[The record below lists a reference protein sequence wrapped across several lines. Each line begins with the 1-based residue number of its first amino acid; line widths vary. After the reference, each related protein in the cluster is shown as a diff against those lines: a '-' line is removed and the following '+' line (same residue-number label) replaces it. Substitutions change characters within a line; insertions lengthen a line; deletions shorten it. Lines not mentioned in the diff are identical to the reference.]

1 MVTIITGILITTVTF
16 GILAIA
22 SKDVRTALFGM
33 NKLKAEL
40 NEKQSMLEEAS
51 GALVNVKND
60 LNTTKEEYAKSK
72 KNLEETQEDLE
83 IAQQAAELLRQEQVA
98 LQNRNQEL
106 WSDNQ
111 TLIEHNQSLVENN
124 QFLLANNESLKA
136 DNLELEKTNNDLQ
149 EGIENIRERPIIY
162 RVGELLASGV
172 IKKTDD
178 PVKIQNDLNQIIA
191 LANSKIIDRLG
202 TEGSKDGVWIYPIEY
217 QKAMDRLKQAK
228 GDTVIR
234 LIVAANL
241 VKGDPVLTE
250 LEMHPNRVVYQENE
264 FVYQKIYN
272 VPIDGSNSEMLI
284 SDFLR
289 NVNMTAIN
297 NGILPN
303 PLTGTVGVI
312 NGNQIYAIEKALAEN
327 RGKDVLISAFAAAD
341 TEVLGPLRLHI
352 YLKMKQSKRLIM
364 NDEILAIDPGRE
376 KTGIAILKNS
386 DVLEHKIIN
395 SDELVQIIKSL
406 LEKYIIKTIVMG
418 NGTSS
423 KKNMIY

>member
-1 MVTIITGILITTVTF
+1 MYGIMLIVVLVLTGGVIAFIGDRLGSKVGKKKLSLFGLRPRHTSILVTIITGILITTVTF

-72 KNLEETQEDLE
+72 KDLEETQEDLE

-111 TLIEHNQSLVENN
+111 TLIEHNQSLAENN

-341 TEVLGPLRLHI
+341 TEVFGPLRLHI
-352 YLKMKQSKRLIM
+352 YLKNETEQ
-364 NDEILAIDPGRE
+364 EINHE
-376 KTGIAILKNS
+376 
-386 DVLEHKIIN
+386 
-395 SDELVQIIKSL
+395 
-406 LEKYIIKTIVMG
+406 
-418 NGTSS
+418 
-423 KKNMIY
+423 

>member
-1 MVTIITGILITTVTF
+1 MYGIMLIVVLVLTGGVIAFIGDRLGSKVGKKKLSLFGLRPKHTSILVTIITGILITTVTF

-72 KNLEETQEDLE
+72 KDLEETQEDLE

-111 TLIEHNQSLVENN
+111 TLIEHNQSLAENN

-178 PVKIQNDLNQIIA
+178 SVKIQNDLNQIIA

-250 LEMHPNRVVYQENE
+250 LEMHSNRVVYQENE

-352 YLKMKQSKRLIM
+352 YLKNETEQ
-364 NDEILAIDPGRE
+364 EINHE
-376 KTGIAILKNS
+376 
-386 DVLEHKIIN
+386 E
-395 SDELVQIIKSL
+395 
-406 LEKYIIKTIVMG
+406 
-418 NGTSS
+418 
-423 KKNMIY
+423 

>member
-1 MVTIITGILITTVTF
+1 MYGIMLIVVLVLTGGVIAFIGDRLGSKVGKKKLSLFGLRPRHTSILVTIITGILITTVTF

-83 IAQQAAELLRQEQVA
+83 IAQQAAEFLRQEQVA

-352 YLKMKQSKRLIM
+352 YLKNETEQ
-364 NDEILAIDPGRE
+364 EINHE
-376 KTGIAILKNS
+376 
-386 DVLEHKIIN
+386 
-395 SDELVQIIKSL
+395 
-406 LEKYIIKTIVMG
+406 
-418 NGTSS
+418 
-423 KKNMIY
+423 

>member
-1 MVTIITGILITTVTF
+1 MYGIMLIVVLVLTGGVIAFIGDRLGSKVGKKKLSLFGLRPRHTSILVTIITGILITTVTF

-111 TLIEHNQSLVENN
+111 TLIEHNQSLAENN
-124 QFLLANNESLKA
+124 QFLLTNNESLKA

-352 YLKMKQSKRLIM
+352 YLKNETEQ
-364 NDEILAIDPGRE
+364 EINHE
-376 KTGIAILKNS
+376 
-386 DVLEHKIIN
+386 
-395 SDELVQIIKSL
+395 
-406 LEKYIIKTIVMG
+406 
-418 NGTSS
+418 
-423 KKNMIY
+423 

>member
-1 MVTIITGILITTVTF
+1 MLIVVLVLTGGVIAFIGDRLGSKVGKKKLSLFGLRPRHTSILVTIITGILITTVTF

-51 GALVNVKND
+51 GALVNVKNN

-72 KNLEETQEDLE
+72 KDLEETQEDLE

-111 TLIEHNQSLVENN
+111 TLIEHNQSLAENN

-352 YLKMKQSKRLIM
+352 YLKNETEQ
-364 NDEILAIDPGRE
+364 EINHE
-376 KTGIAILKNS
+376 
-386 DVLEHKIIN
+386 
-395 SDELVQIIKSL
+395 
-406 LEKYIIKTIVMG
+406 
-418 NGTSS
+418 
-423 KKNMIY
+423 

>member
-1 MVTIITGILITTVTF
+1 MLIVVLVLTGGVIAFIGDRLGSKVGKKKLSLFGLRPRHTSILVTIITGILITTVTF

-72 KNLEETQEDLE
+72 KDLEETQEDLE

-98 LQNRNQEL
+98 LQNINQEL

-111 TLIEHNQSLVENN
+111 TLIEHNQSLAENN

-352 YLKMKQSKRLIM
+352 YLKNETEQ
-364 NDEILAIDPGRE
+364 EINHE
-376 KTGIAILKNS
+376 
-386 DVLEHKIIN
+386 
-395 SDELVQIIKSL
+395 
-406 LEKYIIKTIVMG
+406 
-418 NGTSS
+418 
-423 KKNMIY
+423 

>member
-1 MVTIITGILITTVTF
+1 MLIVVLVLTGGVIAFIGDRLGSKVGKKKLSLFGLRPRHTSILVTIITGILITTVTF

-72 KNLEETQEDLE
+72 KDLEETQEDLE

-111 TLIEHNQSLVENN
+111 TLIEHNQSLAENN

-136 DNLELEKTNNDLQ
+136 DNLELEKTNSDLQ

-327 RGKDVLISAFAAAD
+327 RGKDVLISAFAASD

-352 YLKMKQSKRLIM
+352 YLKNETEQ
-364 NDEILAIDPGRE
+364 EINHE
-376 KTGIAILKNS
+376 
-386 DVLEHKIIN
+386 E
-395 SDELVQIIKSL
+395 
-406 LEKYIIKTIVMG
+406 
-418 NGTSS
+418 
-423 KKNMIY
+423 

>member
-1 MVTIITGILITTVTF
+1 MYGIMLIVVLVLTGGVIAFIGDRLGSKVGKKKLSLFGLRPKHTSILVTIITGILITTVTF

-72 KNLEETQEDLE
+72 KDLEETQEDLE

-98 LQNRNQEL
+98 LQNINQEL

-111 TLIEHNQSLVENN
+111 TLIEHNQSLAENN

-178 PVKIQNDLNQIIA
+178 SVKIQNDLNQIIA

-297 NGILPN
+297 NGILPS

-352 YLKMKQSKRLIM
+352 YLKNETEQ
-364 NDEILAIDPGRE
+364 EINHE
-376 KTGIAILKNS
+376 
-386 DVLEHKIIN
+386 
-395 SDELVQIIKSL
+395 
-406 LEKYIIKTIVMG
+406 
-418 NGTSS
+418 
-423 KKNMIY
+423 

>member
-1 MVTIITGILITTVTF
+1 MYGIMLIVVLVLTGGVIAFIGDRLGSKVGKKKLSLFGLRPRHTSILVTIITGILITTVTF

-72 KNLEETQEDLE
+72 KDLEETQEDLE

-111 TLIEHNQSLVENN
+111 TLIEHNQSLAENN

-352 YLKMKQSKRLIM
+352 YLK
-364 NDEILAIDPGRE
+364 NETE
-376 KTGIAILKNS
+376 
-386 DVLEHKIIN
+386 
-395 SDELVQIIKSL
+395 
-406 LEKYIIKTIVMG
+406 
-418 NGTSS
+418 
-423 KKNMIY
+423 

>member
-1 MVTIITGILITTVTF
+1 MYGIMLIVVLVLTGGVIAFIGDRLGSKVGKKKLSLFGLRPRHTSILVTIITGILITTVTF

-51 GALVNVKND
+51 SALVNVKND

-72 KNLEETQEDLE
+72 KDLEETQEDLE

-111 TLIEHNQSLVENN
+111 TLIEHNQSLAENN
-124 QFLLANNESLKA
+124 QFLLVNNESLKA

-234 LIVAANL
+234 LIIAANL

-327 RGKDVLISAFAAAD
+327 RGKDVLISAFAASD

-352 YLKMKQSKRLIM
+352 YLKNETEQ
-364 NDEILAIDPGRE
+364 EINHE
-376 KTGIAILKNS
+376 
-386 DVLEHKIIN
+386 E
-395 SDELVQIIKSL
+395 
-406 LEKYIIKTIVMG
+406 
-418 NGTSS
+418 
-423 KKNMIY
+423 

>member
-1 MVTIITGILITTVTF
+1 MLIVVLILTGGVIAFIGDRLGSKVGKKKLSLFGLRPRHTSILVTIITGILITTVTF

-72 KNLEETQEDLE
+72 KDLEETQEDLE

-111 TLIEHNQSLVENN
+111 TLIEHNQSLAENN

-352 YLKMKQSKRLIM
+352 YLKNETEQ
-364 NDEILAIDPGRE
+364 EINHE
-376 KTGIAILKNS
+376 
-386 DVLEHKIIN
+386 
-395 SDELVQIIKSL
+395 
-406 LEKYIIKTIVMG
+406 
-418 NGTSS
+418 
-423 KKNMIY
+423 

>member
-1 MVTIITGILITTVTF
+1 MLIVVLVLTGGVIAFIGDRLGSKVGKKKLSLFGLRPRHTSILVTIITGILITTVTF

-40 NEKQSMLEEAS
+40 NEKQSILEEAS

-72 KNLEETQEDLE
+72 KDLEETQEDLE
-83 IAQQAAELLRQEQVA
+83 IAQQAAELLRQEQVT

-111 TLIEHNQSLVENN
+111 TLIEHNQSLAENN

-352 YLKMKQSKRLIM
+352 YLKNETEQ
-364 NDEILAIDPGRE
+364 EINHE
-376 KTGIAILKNS
+376 
-386 DVLEHKIIN
+386 
-395 SDELVQIIKSL
+395 
-406 LEKYIIKTIVMG
+406 
-418 NGTSS
+418 
-423 KKNMIY
+423 

>member
-1 MVTIITGILITTVTF
+1 MYGIMLIVVLVLTGGVIAFIGDRLGSKVGKKKLSLFGLRPRHTSILVTIITGILITTVTF

-72 KNLEETQEDLE
+72 KDLEETQEDLE

-111 TLIEHNQSLVENN
+111 TLIEHNQSLAENN

-178 PVKIQNDLNQIIA
+178 PVRIQNDLNQIIA

-352 YLKMKQSKRLIM
+352 YLKNETEQ
-364 NDEILAIDPGRE
+364 EINHE
-376 KTGIAILKNS
+376 
-386 DVLEHKIIN
+386 
-395 SDELVQIIKSL
+395 
-406 LEKYIIKTIVMG
+406 
-418 NGTSS
+418 
-423 KKNMIY
+423 

>member
-1 MVTIITGILITTVTF
+1 MYGIMLIVVLVLTGGVIAFIGDRLGSKVGKKKLSLFGLRPKHTSILVTIITGILITTVTF

-72 KNLEETQEDLE
+72 KDLEETQEDLE

-111 TLIEHNQSLVENN
+111 TLIEHNQSLAENN

-178 PVKIQNDLNQIIA
+178 SVKIQNDLNQIIA

-327 RGKDVLISAFAAAD
+327 RGKDVLISAFAASD

-352 YLKMKQSKRLIM
+352 YLKNETEQ
-364 NDEILAIDPGRE
+364 EINHE
-376 KTGIAILKNS
+376 
-386 DVLEHKIIN
+386 E
-395 SDELVQIIKSL
+395 
-406 LEKYIIKTIVMG
+406 
-418 NGTSS
+418 
-423 KKNMIY
+423 

>member
-1 MVTIITGILITTVTF
+1 MYGIMLIVVLVLTGGVIAFIGDRLGSKVGKKKLSLFGLRPRHTSILVTIITGILITTVTF

-60 LNTTKEEYAKSK
+60 LNMTKEEYAKSK
-72 KNLEETQEDLE
+72 KDLEETQEDLE

-111 TLIEHNQSLVENN
+111 TLIEHNQSLAENN
-124 QFLLANNESLKA
+124 QFLLANNESLKV

-352 YLKMKQSKRLIM
+352 YLKNETEQ
-364 NDEILAIDPGRE
+364 EINHE
-376 KTGIAILKNS
+376 
-386 DVLEHKIIN
+386 
-395 SDELVQIIKSL
+395 
-406 LEKYIIKTIVMG
+406 
-418 NGTSS
+418 
-423 KKNMIY
+423 

>member
-1 MVTIITGILITTVTF
+1 MLIVVLVLTGGVIAFIGDRLGSKVGKKKLSLFGLRPRHTSILVTIITGILITTVTF

-72 KNLEETQEDLE
+72 KDLEETQEDLE

-98 LQNRNQEL
+98 LQNINQEL

-111 TLIEHNQSLVENN
+111 TLIEHNQSLAENN

-178 PVKIQNDLNQIIA
+178 SVKIQNDLNQIIA

-217 QKAMDRLKQAK
+217 QKAMDRLKQSK

-352 YLKMKQSKRLIM
+352 YLKNETEQ
-364 NDEILAIDPGRE
+364 EINHE
-376 KTGIAILKNS
+376 
-386 DVLEHKIIN
+386 E
-395 SDELVQIIKSL
+395 
-406 LEKYIIKTIVMG
+406 
-418 NGTSS
+418 
-423 KKNMIY
+423 

>member
-1 MVTIITGILITTVTF
+1 MLIVVLVLTGGVIAFIGDRLGSKVGKKKLSLFGLRPRHTSILVTIITGILITTVTF

-72 KNLEETQEDLE
+72 KDLEETQEDLE

-98 LQNRNQEL
+98 LQNINQEL

-111 TLIEHNQSLVENN
+111 TLIEHNQSLAENN

-178 PVKIQNDLNQIIA
+178 SVKIQNDLNQIIA
-191 LANSKIIDRLG
+191 LANSKIINRLG

-327 RGKDVLISAFAAAD
+327 RGKDVLISAFASAD

-352 YLKMKQSKRLIM
+352 YLKNETEQ
-364 NDEILAIDPGRE
+364 EINHE
-376 KTGIAILKNS
+376 
-386 DVLEHKIIN
+386 
-395 SDELVQIIKSL
+395 
-406 LEKYIIKTIVMG
+406 
-418 NGTSS
+418 
-423 KKNMIY
+423 

>member
-1 MVTIITGILITTVTF
+1 MYGIMLIVVLVLTGGVIAFIGDRLGSKVGKKKLSLFGLRPRHTSILVTIITGILITTVTF

-72 KNLEETQEDLE
+72 KDLEETQEDLE

-111 TLIEHNQSLVENN
+111 TLIEHNQSLAENN

-272 VPIDGSNSEMLI
+272 VPIDGSNSEMLM

-352 YLKMKQSKRLIM
+352 YLKNETEQ
-364 NDEILAIDPGRE
+364 EINHE
-376 KTGIAILKNS
+376 
-386 DVLEHKIIN
+386 
-395 SDELVQIIKSL
+395 
-406 LEKYIIKTIVMG
+406 
-418 NGTSS
+418 
-423 KKNMIY
+423 

>member
-1 MVTIITGILITTVTF
+1 MYGIMLIVVLVLTGGVIAFIGDRLGSKVGKKKLSLFGLRPRHTSILVTIITGILITTVTF

-72 KNLEETQEDLE
+72 KDLEETQEDLE
-83 IAQQAAELLRQEQVA
+83 IVQQAAELLRQEQVA

-111 TLIEHNQSLVENN
+111 TLIEHNQSLAENN

-352 YLKMKQSKRLIM
+352 YLKNETEQ
-364 NDEILAIDPGRE
+364 EINHE
-376 KTGIAILKNS
+376 
-386 DVLEHKIIN
+386 
-395 SDELVQIIKSL
+395 
-406 LEKYIIKTIVMG
+406 
-418 NGTSS
+418 
-423 KKNMIY
+423 

>member
-1 MVTIITGILITTVTF
+1 MYGIMLIVVLVLTGGVIAFIGDRLGSKVGKKKLSLFGLRPRHTSILVTIITGILITTVTF

-40 NEKQSMLEEAS
+40 NEKQFMLEEAS
-51 GALVNVKND
+51 SALVNVKND

-72 KNLEETQEDLE
+72 KDLEETQEDLE

-111 TLIEHNQSLVENN
+111 TLIEHNQSLAENN

-352 YLKMKQSKRLIM
+352 YLKNETEQ
-364 NDEILAIDPGRE
+364 EINHE
-376 KTGIAILKNS
+376 
-386 DVLEHKIIN
+386 
-395 SDELVQIIKSL
+395 
-406 LEKYIIKTIVMG
+406 
-418 NGTSS
+418 
-423 KKNMIY
+423 

>member
-1 MVTIITGILITTVTF
+1 MYGIMLIVVLVLTGGVIAFIGDRLGSKVGKKKLSLFGLRPRHTSILVTIITGILITTVTF

-40 NEKQSMLEEAS
+40 NEKQSMIEEAS

-72 KNLEETQEDLE
+72 KDLEETQEDLE

-111 TLIEHNQSLVENN
+111 TLIEHNQSLAENN

-136 DNLELEKTNNDLQ
+136 DNLELEKTNSDLQ

-352 YLKMKQSKRLIM
+352 YLKNETEQ
-364 NDEILAIDPGRE
+364 EINHE
-376 KTGIAILKNS
+376 
-386 DVLEHKIIN
+386 
-395 SDELVQIIKSL
+395 
-406 LEKYIIKTIVMG
+406 
-418 NGTSS
+418 
-423 KKNMIY
+423 

>member
-1 MVTIITGILITTVTF
+1 MYGIMLIVVLVLTGGVIAFIGDRLGSKVGKKKLSLFGLRPRHTSILVTIITGILITTVTF

-72 KNLEETQEDLE
+72 KDLE

-98 LQNRNQEL
+98 LQNINQEL

-111 TLIEHNQSLVENN
+111 TLIEHNQSLAENN

-178 PVKIQNDLNQIIA
+178 SVKIQNDLNQIIA
-191 LANSKIIDRLG
+191 LANSKIINRLG

-327 RGKDVLISAFAAAD
+327 RGKDVLISAFASAD

-352 YLKMKQSKRLIM
+352 YLKNETEQ
-364 NDEILAIDPGRE
+364 EINHE
-376 KTGIAILKNS
+376 
-386 DVLEHKIIN
+386 
-395 SDELVQIIKSL
+395 
-406 LEKYIIKTIVMG
+406 
-418 NGTSS
+418 
-423 KKNMIY
+423 

>member
-1 MVTIITGILITTVTF
+1 MYGIMLIVVLVLTGGVIAFIGDRLGSKVGKKKLSLFGLRPRHTSILVTIITGILITTVTF

-51 GALVNVKND
+51 GSLVNVKND

-72 KNLEETQEDLE
+72 KDLEETQEDLE

-111 TLIEHNQSLVENN
+111 TLIEHNQSLAENN

-352 YLKMKQSKRLIM
+352 YLKNETEQ
-364 NDEILAIDPGRE
+364 EINHE
-376 KTGIAILKNS
+376 
-386 DVLEHKIIN
+386 
-395 SDELVQIIKSL
+395 
-406 LEKYIIKTIVMG
+406 
-418 NGTSS
+418 
-423 KKNMIY
+423 

>member
-1 MVTIITGILITTVTF
+1 MYGIMLIVVLVLTGGVIAFIGDRLGSKVGKKKLSLFGLRPRHTSILVTIITGILITTVTF

-33 NKLKAEL
+33 SKLKAEL

-72 KNLEETQEDLE
+72 KDLEETQEDLE

-111 TLIEHNQSLVENN
+111 TLIEHNQSLAENN

-352 YLKMKQSKRLIM
+352 YLKNETEQ
-364 NDEILAIDPGRE
+364 EINHE
-376 KTGIAILKNS
+376 
-386 DVLEHKIIN
+386 
-395 SDELVQIIKSL
+395 
-406 LEKYIIKTIVMG
+406 
-418 NGTSS
+418 
-423 KKNMIY
+423 

>member
-1 MVTIITGILITTVTF
+1 MYGIMLIVVLVLTGGVIAFIGDRLGSKVGKKKLSLFGLRPRHTSILVTIITGILITTVTF

-72 KNLEETQEDLE
+72 KDLEETQEDLE

-98 LQNRNQEL
+98 LQNINQEL

-111 TLIEHNQSLVENN
+111 TLIEHNQSLAENN

-312 NGNQIYAIEKALAEN
+312 NGNQIYDIEKALAEN

-352 YLKMKQSKRLIM
+352 YLKNETEQ
-364 NDEILAIDPGRE
+364 EINHE
-376 KTGIAILKNS
+376 
-386 DVLEHKIIN
+386 E
-395 SDELVQIIKSL
+395 
-406 LEKYIIKTIVMG
+406 
-418 NGTSS
+418 
-423 KKNMIY
+423 

>member
-1 MVTIITGILITTVTF
+1 MYGIMLIVVLVLTGGVIAFIGDRLGSKVGKKKLSLFGLRPRHTSILVTIITGILITTVTF

-72 KNLEETQEDLE
+72 KDLEETQEDLE

-111 TLIEHNQSLVENN
+111 TLIEHNQSLAENN

-234 LIVAANL
+234 IIVAANL

-352 YLKMKQSKRLIM
+352 YLKNETEQ
-364 NDEILAIDPGRE
+364 EINHE
-376 KTGIAILKNS
+376 
-386 DVLEHKIIN
+386 
-395 SDELVQIIKSL
+395 
-406 LEKYIIKTIVMG
+406 
-418 NGTSS
+418 
-423 KKNMIY
+423 

>member
-1 MVTIITGILITTVTF
+1 MYGIMLIVVLVLTGGVIAFIGDRLGSKVGKKKLSLFGLRPRHTSILVTIITGILITTVTF

-72 KNLEETQEDLE
+72 KDLEETQEDLE

-106 WSDNQ
+106 WSNNQ
-111 TLIEHNQSLVENN
+111 TLIEHNQSLAENN
-124 QFLLANNESLKA
+124 QFLLVNNESLKA

-352 YLKMKQSKRLIM
+352 YLKNETEQ
-364 NDEILAIDPGRE
+364 EINHE
-376 KTGIAILKNS
+376 
-386 DVLEHKIIN
+386 
-395 SDELVQIIKSL
+395 
-406 LEKYIIKTIVMG
+406 
-418 NGTSS
+418 
-423 KKNMIY
+423 

>member
-1 MVTIITGILITTVTF
+1 MYGIMLIVVLVLTGGVIAFIGDRLGSKVGKKKLSLFGLRPKHTSILVTIITGILITTVTF

-72 KNLEETQEDLE
+72 KDLEETQEDLE

-98 LQNRNQEL
+98 LQNINQEL

-111 TLIEHNQSLVENN
+111 TLIEHNQSLAENN

-250 LEMHPNRVVYQENE
+250 LEMHSNRVVYQENE

-352 YLKMKQSKRLIM
+352 YLKNETEQ
-364 NDEILAIDPGRE
+364 EINHE
-376 KTGIAILKNS
+376 
-386 DVLEHKIIN
+386 E
-395 SDELVQIIKSL
+395 
-406 LEKYIIKTIVMG
+406 
-418 NGTSS
+418 
-423 KKNMIY
+423 

>member
-1 MVTIITGILITTVTF
+1 MLIVVLVLTGGVIAFIGDRLGSKVGKKKLSLFGLRPRHTSILVTIITGILITTVTF

-352 YLKMKQSKRLIM
+352 YLKNETEQ
-364 NDEILAIDPGRE
+364 EINHE
-376 KTGIAILKNS
+376 
-386 DVLEHKIIN
+386 
-395 SDELVQIIKSL
+395 
-406 LEKYIIKTIVMG
+406 
-418 NGTSS
+418 
-423 KKNMIY
+423 

>member
-1 MVTIITGILITTVTF
+1 MYGIMLIVVLVLTGGVIAFIGDRLGSKVGKKKLSLFGLRPKHTSILVTIITGILITTVTF

-72 KNLEETQEDLE
+72 KDLEETQEDLE

-106 WSDNQ
+106 WLDNQ
-111 TLIEHNQSLVENN
+111 TLIEHNQSLAENN

-178 PVKIQNDLNQIIA
+178 SVKIQNDLNQIIA

-327 RGKDVLISAFAAAD
+327 RGKDVLISAFASAD

-352 YLKMKQSKRLIM
+352 YLKNETEQ
-364 NDEILAIDPGRE
+364 EINHE
-376 KTGIAILKNS
+376 
-386 DVLEHKIIN
+386 
-395 SDELVQIIKSL
+395 
-406 LEKYIIKTIVMG
+406 
-418 NGTSS
+418 
-423 KKNMIY
+423 

>member
-1 MVTIITGILITTVTF
+1 MYGIMLIVVLVLTGGVIAFIGDRLGSKVGKKKLSLFGLRPRHTSILVTIITGILITTVTF

-51 GALVNVKND
+51 SALVNVKND

-72 KNLEETQEDLE
+72 KDLEETQEDLE

-111 TLIEHNQSLVENN
+111 TLIEHNQSLAENN

-327 RGKDVLISAFAAAD
+327 RGKDVLISAFASAD

-352 YLKMKQSKRLIM
+352 YLKNETEQ
-364 NDEILAIDPGRE
+364 EINHE
-376 KTGIAILKNS
+376 
-386 DVLEHKIIN
+386 
-395 SDELVQIIKSL
+395 
-406 LEKYIIKTIVMG
+406 
-418 NGTSS
+418 
-423 KKNMIY
+423 

>member
-1 MVTIITGILITTVTF
+1 MYGIMLIVVLVLTGGVIAFIGDRLGSKVGKKKLSLFGLRPRHTSILVTIITGILITTVTF

-33 NKLKAEL
+33 DKLKAEL
-40 NEKQSMLEEAS
+40 NDKQYALEEAS
-51 GALVNVKND
+51 NDLASVTFD

-72 KNLEETQEDLE
+72 KDLEETQEDLE

-111 TLIEHNQSLVENN
+111 TLIEHNQSLAENN

-352 YLKMKQSKRLIM
+352 YLKNETEQ
-364 NDEILAIDPGRE
+364 EINHE
-376 KTGIAILKNS
+376 
-386 DVLEHKIIN
+386 E
-395 SDELVQIIKSL
+395 
-406 LEKYIIKTIVMG
+406 
-418 NGTSS
+418 
-423 KKNMIY
+423 

>member
-1 MVTIITGILITTVTF
+1 MYGIMLIVVLVLTGGVIAFIGDRLGSKVGKKKLSLFGLRPRHTSILVTIITGILITTVTF

-72 KNLEETQEDLE
+72 KDLEETQEDLE
-83 IAQQAAELLRQEQVA
+83 IAQQAAELLRQEQLA

-111 TLIEHNQSLVENN
+111 TLIENNQSLAQNN

-352 YLKMKQSKRLIM
+352 YLKNETEQ
-364 NDEILAIDPGRE
+364 EINHE
-376 KTGIAILKNS
+376 
-386 DVLEHKIIN
+386 E
-395 SDELVQIIKSL
+395 
-406 LEKYIIKTIVMG
+406 
-418 NGTSS
+418 
-423 KKNMIY
+423 

>member
-1 MVTIITGILITTVTF
+1 MYGIMLIVVLVLTGGVIAFIGDRLGSKVGKKKLSLFGLRPRHTSILVTIITGILITTVTF

-51 GALVNVKND
+51 GALVNVKNN

-72 KNLEETQEDLE
+72 KDLEETQEDLE

-111 TLIEHNQSLVENN
+111 TLIEHNQSLAENN
-124 QFLLANNESLKA
+124 QFLLANNENLKA

-178 PVKIQNDLNQIIA
+178 PVKIQNDLNQIIV

-352 YLKMKQSKRLIM
+352 YLKNETEQ
-364 NDEILAIDPGRE
+364 EINHE
-376 KTGIAILKNS
+376 
-386 DVLEHKIIN
+386 
-395 SDELVQIIKSL
+395 
-406 LEKYIIKTIVMG
+406 
-418 NGTSS
+418 
-423 KKNMIY
+423 

>member
-1 MVTIITGILITTVTF
+1 MYGIMLIVVLVLTGGVIAFIGDRLGSKVGKKKLSLFGLRPRHTSILVTIITGILITTVTF

-33 NKLKAEL
+33 NKLKEEL

-111 TLIEHNQSLVENN
+111 TLIEHNQSLAENN

-352 YLKMKQSKRLIM
+352 YLKNETEQ
-364 NDEILAIDPGRE
+364 EINHE
-376 KTGIAILKNS
+376 
-386 DVLEHKIIN
+386 
-395 SDELVQIIKSL
+395 
-406 LEKYIIKTIVMG
+406 
-418 NGTSS
+418 
-423 KKNMIY
+423 

>member
-1 MVTIITGILITTVTF
+1 MYGIMLIVVLVLTGGVIAFIGDRLGSKVGKKKLSLFGLRPKHTSILVTIITGILITTVTF

-72 KNLEETQEDLE
+72 KDLEETQEDLE

-106 WSDNQ
+106 WLDNQ
-111 TLIEHNQSLVENN
+111 TLIEHNQSLAENN

-178 PVKIQNDLNQIIA
+178 SVKIQNDLNQIIA

-352 YLKMKQSKRLIM
+352 YLKNETEQ
-364 NDEILAIDPGRE
+364 EINHE
-376 KTGIAILKNS
+376 
-386 DVLEHKIIN
+386 
-395 SDELVQIIKSL
+395 
-406 LEKYIIKTIVMG
+406 
-418 NGTSS
+418 
-423 KKNMIY
+423 

>member
-1 MVTIITGILITTVTF
+1 MYGIMLIVVLVLTGGVIAFIGDRLGSKVGKKKLSLFGLRPRHTSILVTIITGILITTVTF

-72 KNLEETQEDLE
+72 KDLEETQEDLE

-111 TLIEHNQSLVENN
+111 TLIEHNQSLTENN

-352 YLKMKQSKRLIM
+352 YLK
-364 NDEILAIDPGRE
+364 NETE
-376 KTGIAILKNS
+376 
-386 DVLEHKIIN
+386 
-395 SDELVQIIKSL
+395 
-406 LEKYIIKTIVMG
+406 
-418 NGTSS
+418 
-423 KKNMIY
+423 

>member
-1 MVTIITGILITTVTF
+1 MLIVVLVLTGGVIAFIGDRLGSKVGKKKLSLFGLRPRHTSILVTIITGILITTVTF

-72 KNLEETQEDLE
+72 KDLEETQEDLE

-98 LQNRNQEL
+98 LQNINQEL

-111 TLIEHNQSLVENN
+111 TLIEHNQSLAENN

-178 PVKIQNDLNQIIA
+178 SVKIQNDLNQIIA

-272 VPIDGSNSEMLI
+272 VPSDGSNSEMLI

-352 YLKMKQSKRLIM
+352 YLKNETEQ
-364 NDEILAIDPGRE
+364 EINHE
-376 KTGIAILKNS
+376 
-386 DVLEHKIIN
+386 
-395 SDELVQIIKSL
+395 
-406 LEKYIIKTIVMG
+406 
-418 NGTSS
+418 
-423 KKNMIY
+423 

>member
-1 MVTIITGILITTVTF
+1 MLIVVLVLTGGVIAFIGDRLGSKVGKKKLSLFGLRPRHTSILVTIITGILITTVTF

-40 NEKQSMLEEAS
+40 NEKQSMIEEAS

-72 KNLEETQEDLE
+72 KDLEETQEDLE

-111 TLIEHNQSLVENN
+111 TLIEHNQSLAENN

-178 PVKIQNDLNQIIA
+178 PVKIQNDLNQIIV

-352 YLKMKQSKRLIM
+352 YLKNETEQ
-364 NDEILAIDPGRE
+364 EINHE
-376 KTGIAILKNS
+376 
-386 DVLEHKIIN
+386 
-395 SDELVQIIKSL
+395 
-406 LEKYIIKTIVMG
+406 
-418 NGTSS
+418 
-423 KKNMIY
+423 

>member
-1 MVTIITGILITTVTF
+1 MYGIMLIVVLVLTGGVIAFIGDRLGSKVGKKKLSLFGLRPRHTSILVTIITGILITTVTF

-72 KNLEETQEDLE
+72 KDLEETQEDLE

-111 TLIEHNQSLVENN
+111 TLIEHNQSLAENN

-272 VPIDGSNSEMLI
+272 VSIDGSNSEMLI

-352 YLKMKQSKRLIM
+352 YLKNETEQ
-364 NDEILAIDPGRE
+364 EINHE
-376 KTGIAILKNS
+376 
-386 DVLEHKIIN
+386 
-395 SDELVQIIKSL
+395 
-406 LEKYIIKTIVMG
+406 
-418 NGTSS
+418 
-423 KKNMIY
+423 